1 MTKKLLFITFLLF
14 AKNITFAQ
22 YTTPGT
28 GVNWTMADLVTNAP
42 AAVSLNGGIYTISQN
57 ITVAATDVLR
67 IETDNT
73 TVHVNAGILITV
85 FGSFIT
91 NAQNIT
97 ITATPAEPQTYFQG
111 IRFDDNSVANFKNT
125 TITYGGGIRVLTAN
139 FTMDNCTVSYHN
151 AGASTGGAIGF
162 SKGSPVVTNSTFKF
176 NNQPAFSSGA
186 TNLVSATFTNNYL
199 EWNSNTANNRPQ
211 INMGPSGNDTIRIV
225 GNTIKGNPLNTS
237 IGGIAVANFTTNP
250 NKVIIDNNIIFDNRY
265 GITVTGNTSSGY
277 IRGNI
282 ITDNKYEPNP
292 LNGGSG
298 ISLSAGSPGMNIV
311 IANNQIRGNLWGIT
325 LVTQGHA
332 NLGDGTANSPGGNI
346 FANNINGGVNYA
358 LYNNTPQAVFAMNNC
373 WIEGSEP
380 TAAEVEA
387 VITHQP
393 DIANLGAVN
402 YTPFGCTLGT
412 NDVTLAEPVIY
423 PNPAKGLANINV
435 TEVGTLAIYNI
446 SGQLVK
452 ESRLVSGENQLTL
465 NLPTGVYI
473 LKSSI
478 GSKSFNQKLVV
489 K

>member
-1 MTKKLLFITFLLF
+1 MHKKLLAILILLF
-14 AKNITFAQ
+14 AATNAFGQ

-28 GVNWTMADLVTNAP
+28 GVNWTLDDLATNAP
-42 AAVSLNGGIYTISQN
+42 TAVTYSNGVYNISQN
-57 ITVAATDVLR
+57 ITIAANDALR
-67 IETDNT
+67 IETDGT
-73 TVHVNAGILITV
+73 IVHVNTGVLITV

-97 ITATPAEPQTYFQG
+97 ITATPANPQTYFQG
-111 IRFDDNSVANFKNT
+111 IRFEDNSVAEFKNT

-162 SKGSPVVTNSTFKF
+162 SKGSPVVSNSTFRF

-199 EWNSNTANNRPQ
+199 ESNSNTANNRPQ

-225 GNTIKGNPLNTS
+225 GNTIKGNPLNTT
-237 IGGIAVANFTTNP
+237 IGGIAVANFTTSP

-265 GITVTGNTSSGY
+265 GITVTGATSSGY

-282 ITDNKYEPNP
+282 ITDNKYETNP

-298 ISLSAGSPGMNIV
+298 ISLSASSAGMNIV
-311 IANNQIRGNLWGIT
+311 VANNQIRGNLWGIT

-332 NLGDGTANSPGGNI
+332 NLGDGTENSPGGNI
-346 FANNINGGVNYA
+346 FSNNINGGVNYA
-358 LYNNTPQAVFAMNNC
+358 LYNNTPQAVSAMNNC

-380 TAAEVEA
+380 TAAQVEA
-387 VITHQP
+387 VITHQA
-393 DIANLGAVN
+393 DIASLGQVN

-412 NDVTLAEPVIY
+412 NDLTFAAPEIY
-423 PNPAKGLANINV
+423 PNPAHDMINIDV
-435 TEVGTLAIYNI
+435 TGEGKVSIYNI
-446 SGQLVK
+446 SGQLVR
-452 ESRLVSGENQLTL
+452 ESKLTQGYNQLKPD
-465 NLPTGVYI
+465 LPAGVYI
-473 LKSSI
+473 LKSTV
-478 GSKSFNQKLVV
+478 GSKTSSQKLIIN
-489 K
+489 

>member
-1 MTKKLLFITFLLF
+1 MHKKLLALLFLLF
-14 AKNITFAQ
+14 AKTIAFAQ

-42 AAVSLNGGIYTISQN
+42 AAVSFSGGIYTISQN
-57 ITVAATDVLR
+57 ITIAATDALR

-73 TVHVNAGILITV
+73 TVHVNAGVLITV
-85 FGSFIT
+85 SGSFIT

-111 IRFDDNSVANFKNT
+111 IRFEDNSVANFKNT

-237 IGGIAVANFTTNP
+237 IGGIAVANFTTSP

-265 GITVTGNTSSGY
+265 GITVTGATSSGY

-292 LNGGSG
+292 LMGGSG
-298 ISLSAGSPGMNIV
+298 ISLSASSPGMNIFV
-311 IANNQIRGNLWGIT
+311 ANNQIRGNLWGIT

-332 NLGDGTANSPGGNI
+332 NLGDGTDNSPGGNI
-346 FANNINGGVNYA
+346 FANNMNGGVTYA
-358 LYNNTPQAVFAMNNC
+358 LYNNTPQAVSAMNNC

-380 TAAEVEA
+380 TAAQVEA
-387 VITHQP
+387 VITHQA
-393 DIANLGAVN
+393 DIPNLGPVN

-412 NDVTLAEPVIY
+412 GDLTLAKPVIY
-423 PNPAKGLANINV
+423 PNPTNGVLNVNIA
-435 TEVGTLAIYNI
+435 EESTLAIYNL
-446 SGQLVK
+446 SGQLVR
-452 ESRLVSGENQLTL
+452 ESKLTSGDNQVTL
-465 NLPTGVYI
+465 DLPTGVYI
-473 LKSSI
+473 LKSTV
-478 GSKSFNQKLVV
+478 GSKNFNQKLIIN
-489 K
+489 

>member
-1 MTKKLLFITFLLF
+1 MTKKLLSLILLLF
-14 AKNITFAQ
+14 AKTIAFAQ

-28 GVNWTMADLVTNAP
+28 GVNWTLDDLVTNAP
-42 AAVSLNGGIYTISQN
+42 TAVTLNGGIYTISQN
-57 ITVAATDVLR
+57 ITIAATDTFR

-73 TVHVNAGILITV
+73 TVHINAGVLITV
-85 FGSFIT
+85 SGSFIT
-91 NAQNIT
+91 NAENIT
-97 ITATPAEPQTYFQG
+97 ITATPAEPQAYFQG
-111 IRFDDNSVANFKNT
+111 IRFEDNSVANFKNT

-225 GNTIKGNPLNTS
+225 GNTIKGNPLNTT
-237 IGGIAVANFTTNP
+237 IGGIAVANFTNNP
-250 NKVIIDNNIIFDNRY
+250 NRVIIDNNIIFDNRY
-265 GITVTGNTSSGY
+265 GITVTGPTSSGY

-282 ITDNKYEPNP
+282 ITDNKYETDP
-292 LNGGSG
+292 LYGGSG

-346 FANNINGGVNYA
+346 FANNTNGGVNHA
-358 LYNNTPQAVFAMNNC
+358 LYNNTPQAVSAMNNC

-380 TAAEVEA
+380 TAAEVED
-387 VITHQP
+387 VITHQA
-393 DIANLGAVN
+393 DIATLGEVN
-402 YTPFGCTLGT
+402 YTPFGCMLGT
-412 NDVTLAEPVIY
+412 GDFALATPVVY
-423 PNPAKGLANINV
+423 PNPTNGIVNINT
-435 TEVGTLAIYNI
+435 TEDGSLAIFNI
-446 SGQLVK
+446 SGQLVR
-452 ESRLVSGENQLTL
+452 ESRLAAGDNTLQLY
-465 NLPTGVYI
+465 LPTGVYI
-473 LKSSI
+473 LNSSI
-478 GSKSFNQKLVV
+478 GGKHFNQKLVV
-489 K
+489 N